1 MFQHLVRLVFSRKR
15 PRSLSLP
22 LSPSIFR
29 QLLDANLPLKI
40 TSTMK
45 STFDFGDCVR
55 RVDEGEGGA
64 LPDEILFVPAP
75 SGGAGD
81 EAS

>member
-15 PRSLSLP
+15 PRSLSP
-22 LSPSIFR
+22 SLSFNFQTVVRCQP
-29 QLLDANLPLKI
+29 ALKI
-40 TSTMK
+40 SSTMK
-45 STFDFGDCVR
+45 STFDFGDCVK

-81 EAS
+81 GAS